1 MADTQ
6 DVYISGYDP
15 NLPDWALEA
24 TQKQIAS
31 ALTLANVG
39 STNMLKF
46 LKAISNNEQISVSEL
61 TKAVNELKQVK
72 GKIDEGTKQE
82 QRSSQQ
88 EAAQD
93 RKTNSF
99 FERLV
104 NLQTKQNNLEKQ
116 LLDETK
122 KKQAERQIRGGFTD
136 EDLQTQESMDKL
148 KNLGKGFK
156 AVASASAVASAGIE
170 SAFRQG
176 FMDRFDMAQEMR
188 QSGLLAGLDSA
199 SAGLLNMSETITDA
213 NFTFGEAAEF
223 TKRFSQAVGVT
234 GVQSALQFADSIATG
249 DDGMMAKLGIEF
261 GQVANMTGMY
271 LESLRIA
278 GQLNGRSDQQLRSGM
293 DDSTL
298 R

>member
-122 KKQAERQIRGGFTD
+122 KKQAERQIGR
-136 EDLQTQESMDKL
+136 
-148 KNLGKGFK
+148 
-156 AVASASAVASAGIE
+156 ASCRERV
-170 SAFRQG
+170 
-176 FMDRFDMAQEMR
+176 
-188 QSGLLAGLDSA
+188 
-199 SAGLLNMSETITDA
+199 
-213 NFTFGEAAEF
+213 
-223 TKRFSQAVGVT
+223 
-234 GVQSALQFADSIATG
+234 
-249 DDGMMAKLGIEF
+249 
-261 GQVANMTGMY
+261 
-271 LESLRIA
+271 
-278 GQLNGRSDQQLRSGM
+278 
-293 DDSTL
+293 
-298 R
+298 